1 MRTIGT
7 VKGKPPAKKLWTM
20 RGGTRRAHL
29 LQAMSKPHGI
39 QLYVN
44 GVSFHS
50 ILWRRHNV
58 LSAARSIWVK
68 TGVGYELTAKG
79 RLRALYPPGKGYKD
93 VIKSRL

>member
-29 LQAMSKPHGI
+29 LQAMSRPQGV
-39 QLYVN
+39 QLWVN
-44 GVSFHS
+44 GMHTKLYS
-50 ILWRRHNV
+50 WDRHQV

-68 TGVGYELTAKG
+68 TGVGYELTARG
-79 RLRALYPPGKGYKD
+79 RLRALYPPGKGYRD
-93 VIKSRL
+93 VIKSRA